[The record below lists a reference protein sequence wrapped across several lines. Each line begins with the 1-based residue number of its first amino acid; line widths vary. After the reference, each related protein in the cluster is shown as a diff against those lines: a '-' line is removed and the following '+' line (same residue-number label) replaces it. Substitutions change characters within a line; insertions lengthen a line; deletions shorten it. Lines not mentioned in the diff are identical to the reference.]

1 MKVPIY
7 RAQTGPVKTGGQA
20 MLTAVA
26 DPGVMGSAAGASARQ
41 FQQLTQLGLSVAENE
56 LKIYRETQLQEQLA
70 EMRKKEN
77 VEKNKVLNEPYPS
90 KTKQF
95 NRLDRVNKRTVPTT
109 ITSYT
114 KPSDAVKGQI
124 PDLRKQIN
132 SQASRMSDAVA
143 RRRFKNEAEK
153 RLILL
158 EPQLLK
164 VMRKRYIDYSGAQV
178 EGRLL
183 ALADDYLMA
192 SKGQKELVRQ
202 DVRKL
207 ITDSMANGIMGQ
219 KAGLKRLNEWESS
232 VTMGEVRAEMV
243 AASKTKNP
251 DKLFELSNEV
261 QNPKGRFKKLTSSA
275 RGSLSLM
282 LHNKGVALESKL
294 LREARTKTA
303 NDLRA
308 EKIRHNKAFNGFMLR
323 ISKYRQGLRGG
334 DSPEDLEAKG
344 VTMPSLDEVGNSF
357 SANQISGD
365 HRRSLERELTNPSE
379 QNDGLIKD
387 FKRQIENAV
396 TRDDLEAIKKRVES
410 SLDKSAI
417 VLKSRNDLV
426 RQIDGL
432 VKKVPEEIAASTFEK
447 RFDNHVVQTDLLSRF
462 SGQKELSTLEAKAR
476 FRSLIYDQDM
486 TPAEA
491 YFTVLGE
498 MYKSTGAIFKNTIA
512 TLPEHISRSLLT
524 SEGKVKKFEKIKMA
538 DIQLARQR
546 WINSLSRQRERLPKG
561 VDPQDLSKFDIESK
575 KKRDRVLV
583 RHLFRTEL
591 QLDYIEES
599 IRSRDEELERA
610 LRERQNATPEEKGTW
625 EQILDLFGRSSSSGD
640 ADNAAQ
646 QLGS

>member
-124 PDLRKQIN
+124 ADLRKQIN

-178 EGRLL
+178 EFRLL

-243 AASKTKNP
+243 AASKPKNP
-251 DKLFELSNEV
+251 D
-261 QNPKGRFKKLTSSA
+261 
-275 RGSLSLM
+275 
-282 LHNKGVALESKL
+282 
-294 LREARTKTA
+294 
-303 NDLRA
+303 
-308 EKIRHNKAFNGFMLR
+308 
-323 ISKYRQGLRGG
+323 
-334 DSPEDLEAKG
+334 
-344 VTMPSLDEVGNSF
+344 
-357 SANQISGD
+357 
-365 HRRSLERELTNPSE
+365 
-379 QNDGLIKD
+379 
-387 FKRQIENAV
+387 
-396 TRDDLEAIKKRVES
+396 
-410 SLDKSAI
+410 
-417 VLKSRNDLV
+417 
-426 RQIDGL
+426 
-432 VKKVPEEIAASTFEK
+432 
-447 RFDNHVVQTDLLSRF
+447 
-462 SGQKELSTLEAKAR
+462 
-476 FRSLIYDQDM
+476 
-486 TPAEA
+486 
-491 YFTVLGE
+491 
-498 MYKSTGAIFKNTIA
+498 
-512 TLPEHISRSLLT
+512 
-524 SEGKVKKFEKIKMA
+524 
-538 DIQLARQR
+538 
-546 WINSLSRQRERLPKG
+546 
-561 VDPQDLSKFDIESK
+561 
-575 KKRDRVLV
+575 
-583 RHLFRTEL
+583 
-591 QLDYIEES
+591 
-599 IRSRDEELERA
+599 
-610 LRERQNATPEEKGTW
+610 
-625 EQILDLFGRSSSSGD
+625 
-640 ADNAAQ
+640 
-646 QLGS
+646 